1 MVISTVKPFAVEVGV
16 PKVGVF
22 ATPRGVMLWVP
33 EVKPLDAKVRV

>member
-1 MVISTVKPFAVEVGV
+1 MISTVNPFAVEVGV

-22 ATPRGVMLWVP
+22 AAPRGVMLWVP